1 MAIIVKKFGG
11 TSVGSTEL
19 IRNIAHKL
27 AAEYH
32 SGDGLVLV
40 VSAMAKTTDELFGLA
55 YGISKHPSR
64 RELDMLLTAGERIS
78 MSLLSLALMEEGIS
92 CISFTGSQCGIITDD
107 KHGNARILKV
117 NAFRIHEEL
126 AKGKVVIVAGFQG
139 VSTAKEITTLGRGG
153 SDTSAVAL
161 ACYLNADKCEIYTD
175 VDGVYTADP
184 RIVKEPKLLKEV
196 SSDIML
202 NLCYN
207 GSKVLH
213 SRAVEFAC
221 KYGVQ
226 VEIKSSFTFAPGT
239 MIKTEKIENNKE
251 DKMEER
257 VVTAI
262 AHKDNLTRYSIAYTE
277 QMQEALTDWHLEVF
291 KYHLDRGVLELF
303 AETKYVTEIDYVL
316 ESKGIKG
323 FSKDYD
329 LCFVSLTGLGLG
341 YDPAFLGKCMEVCTP
356 FKVMRTICT
365 EKSVELLM
373 PAAWVKEAVYA
384 LHKAFVKDK

>member
-1 MAIIVKKFGG
+1 
-11 TSVGSTEL
+11 
-19 IRNIAHKL
+19 
-27 AAEYH
+27 
-32 SGDGLVLV
+32 
-40 VSAMAKTTDELFGLA
+40 
-55 YGISKHPSR
+55 
-64 RELDMLLTAGERIS
+64 
-78 MSLLSLALMEEGIS
+78 
-92 CISFTGSQCGIITDD
+92 
-107 KHGNARILKV
+107 
-117 NAFRIHEEL
+117 
-126 AKGKVVIVAGFQG
+126 
-139 VSTAKEITTLGRGG
+139 
-153 SDTSAVAL
+153 VAL